1 MKTISTYAKMLRLK
15 HYIKNSIIFL
25 PLIFSKQL
33 FDVSLL
39 VDAILAFFSF
49 SFLSSAIYIMNDIKD
64 IEKDRLHQ
72 TKRYRPIAAG
82 KVTVKS
88 AVVTAIIVLLLSIGL
103 NFLIYKSIFSWII
116 LFSYLVINI
125 AYSLKLKNIPIV
137 DVTILAIGF
146 LLRATY
152 GSSITGIELSSWF
165 YMTMI
170 MGSFFLGFGKRRNEL
185 IREGTQKRDVLNLY
199 NLNFLDKNMYM
210 CLCLTLVFYSM
221 WTLDLSRIN
230 NNSYLIWT
238 VPLVILIMLK
248 YNLNI
253 EQDSDGDPTEVILK
267 DKILLFMVL
276 LYSILM
282 YFILY
287 VI

>member
-1 MKTISTYAKMLRLK
+1 MKLLRVK
-15 HYIKNSIIFL
+15 HYVKNFIILL
-25 PLIFSKQL
+25 PLIFSKHF
-33 FDVSLL
+33 FDINLL
-39 VDAILAFFSF
+39 MKSFIAFFSF
-49 SFLSSAIYIMNDIKD
+49 SFLSSAVYIMNDIKD

-72 TKRYRPIAAG
+72 TKRHRPLAAG
-82 KVTVKS
+82 KISVNIAAITS
-88 AVVTAIIVLLLSIGL
+88 AIMLLLSIGL
-103 NFLIYKSIFSWII
+103 NLIIAKTVFSWII
-116 LFSYLVINI
+116 LFIYLSTNI
-125 AYSLKLKNIPIV
+125 AYSFKLKNIPIV

-146 LLRATY
+146 LLRASY
-152 GSSITGIELSSWF
+152 GSVITGIELSSWF
-165 YMTMI
+165 YLTMV

-199 NLNFLDKNMYM
+199 SLNFLDKNMYM
-210 CLCLTLVFYSM
+210 CLCLTLMFYSM
-221 WTLDLSRIN
+221 WTLELSRIN

-276 LYSILM
+276 IYSILM